1 MEASSRTKMIE
12 LISIHIPKTAG
23 SSFFQLLKKVYGKEA
38 VLKLNIMEGETA
50 DISESITN
58 TTRVIHGHL
67 QAGRLKEVIAKN
79 NARVITWMR
88 DPVERVISNYYF
100 SMQRIREGKAR
111 AHKLHTRDFS
121 LLEYAAMDEN
131 KNKASWF
138 LDGLALEDFFFIG
151 IYEQFENDISQLS
164 QLMGWP
170 SQAELPHRKSG
181 DAYTKDNDCTTAYRD
196 IDEKMRSDLTEFNS
210 LDVDLYQQALR
221 LREVI

>member
-1 MEASSRTKMIE
+1 MEVSSRTKMIE

-38 VLKLNIMEGETA
+38 VLKLNSMEGETA
-50 DISESITN
+50 EISESITDA
-58 TTRVIHGHL
+58 TKVIHGHL
-67 QAGRLKEVIAKN
+67 QAGQLREIIAKN

-111 AHKLHTRDFS
+111 SHKLQTREFS
-121 LLEYAAMDEN
+121 LLEYAVIDEN
-131 KNKASWF
+131 RNKASWF
-138 LDGLALEDFFFIG
+138 LDSLALEDIFFIG
-151 IYEQFENDISQLS
+151 IYEQLENDISRLS
-164 QLMGWP
+164 QQMGWP
-170 SQAELPHRKSG
+170 TQPELPHRKSG
-181 DAYTKDNDCTTAYRD
+181 VEFVKDNDCSTAYRD
-196 IDEKMRSDLTEFNS
+196 IDGKMRSELAELNS